1 MEQRMNGIKID
12 ANDFEKETPQ
22 QQMVIIFKNT
32 EKIIDLFEAHKGICE
47 KRFTKIE
54 DRKGKDT
61 AFASGTG
68 LIGGAIAYILSKV
81 SGVF

>member
-1 MEQRMNGIKID
+1 MTGIEID
-12 ANDFEKETPQ
+12 KDEFEKLESHKQNT
-22 QQMVIIFKNT
+22 IIFKNT
-32 EKIIDLFEAHKGICE
+32 ERLIEMFEAHLGVCE

-61 AFASGTG
+61 AYASGTG